1 MLQHLNSQYQMPWAC
16 LGDFNDILSTTE
28 KARGLDRSQQQM
40 KGFREAIN
48 ICNFQDMGYEGP
60 DFTWCNQRHG
70 RGRIQLRL
78 DRVLATMDWIEHY
91 QNSRVFH
98 IVESTSDHYAI
109 FLTNQ

>member
-16 LGDFNDILSTTE
+16 LGDFNEILSTTE

>member
-1 MLQHLNSQYQMPWAC
+1 MPWAC
-16 LGDFNDILSTTE
+16 LGDFNEILSTTE

-60 DFTWCNQRHG
+60 DFTWCNQRRG

-78 DRVLATMDWIEHY
+78 DRVLATMD
-91 QNSRVFH
+91 
-98 IVESTSDHYAI
+98 
-109 FLTNQ
+109 